1 MQQYGVT
8 REQLAMCASL
18 MTLQASRHPHALA
31 RRPIPVEVGC
41 ASSLC
46 IPLQLATTWP
56 RPAAVDT
63 SVARK
68 RLIVPSSSGLTC
80 AGFQPRKD

>member
-31 RRPIPVEVGC
+31 RRPVPVQARPRLGGWQSGQLVWACTGSML
-41 ASSLC
+41 AGGGIHSTDAAGSGA
-46 IPLQLATTWP
+46 LQ
-56 RPAAVDT
+56 
-63 SVARK
+63 
-68 RLIVPSSSGLTC
+68 
-80 AGFQPRKD
+80 